1 MLDLPYQKRI
11 LRFWD
16 LGGAPSMRS
25 LWAQYMA
32 DAHVLVW
39 VIDGPAWIHNASVE
53 NEAAPTYRDA
63 TSLAWRAVAEEA
75 HTRGQPIVVLVT
87 KMDDVSSASLVD
99 EIHASLTKTWR
110 EGHSDTTPAYALSCY
125 GVSAKTGYVVAYL
138 PSARALPP
146 SWKLFLPTH
155 SLSRLRGLLRHD
167 ANIIYPLSIIQTS
180 DTALVIAHHRIFLAK
195 KQLNAPQTQ
204 CERYS
209 QHAPVDLVVLIQQ
222 QQMAVYGN

>member
-1 MLDLPYQKRI
+1 MYHLVAGLYAQWNKKSTYHVLLIGLQGGGKTWFQEALRHHYLQGRAPSSRLPPTVGQNVLDLPYQKRI

-125 GVSAKTGYVVAYL
+125 GVSAKTGE
-138 PSARALPP
+138 
-146 SWKLFLPTH
+146 
-155 SLSRLRGLLRHD
+155 GLASVLE
-167 ANIIYPLSIIQTS
+167 A
-180 DTALVIAHHRIFLAK
+180 FLADA
-195 KQLNAPQTQ
+195 QSFEATRPPT
-204 CERYS
+204 
-209 QHAPVDLVVLIQQ
+209 A
-222 QQMAVYGN
+222 